1 VPLPARNFKSEG
13 TGVSQKT
20 NTYFGISIVT
30 VVVVGGLAAL
40 ILNIMTSVLGGG
52 AASGDMSAAA
62 VEARIAPVGKLNTGA
77 PIAVAA
83 APAAAAPAA
92 AARSGAAVY
101 NASCV
106 ACHSTGAAGA
116 PKLGDKAA
124 WGDRIAQGMDTLVK
138 HAIAG
143 FQGKTGVM
151 PPRGTCGTCS
161 DGELKAAVEYMVS
174 QSK

>member
-1 VPLPARNFKSEG
+1 
-13 TGVSQKT
+13 VSQKT
-20 NTYFGISIVT
+20 STYFGISVA
-30 VVVVGGLAAL
+30 VLVVVGAL
-40 ILNIMTSVLGGG
+40 IALVLNLMSGLVGGG
-52 AASGDMSAAA
+52 ATASADMSAAA

-83 APAAAAPAA
+83 APAPAAAAPAA
-92 AARSGAAVY
+92 ARSGDAVY

-106 ACHSTGAAGA
+106 ACHGTGAAGA

-124 WGDRIAQGMDTLVK
+124 WGDRIAQGMDTLVQ

-161 DGELKAAVEYMVS
+161 DDELKAAVEFMVS
-174 QSK
+174 KAK

>member
-1 VPLPARNFKSEG
+1 M
-13 TGVSQKT
+13 SQKT
-20 NTYFGISIVT
+20 STYFVT
-30 VVVVGGLAAL
+30 SVVVLVLVGALVALVLNLMSGL
-40 ILNIMTSVLGGG
+40 VGG
-52 AASGDMSAAA
+52 AAATADMSAAA

-83 APAAAAPAA
+83 APAPAAAAPAA
-92 AARSGAAVY
+92 ARSGDAVY

-106 ACHSTGAAGA
+106 ACHGTGAAGA

-124 WGDRIAQGMDTLVK
+124 WGDRIAQGMDTLVQ

-161 DGELKAAVEYMVS
+161 DDELKAAVEFMVS
-174 QSK
+174 KAK

>member
-1 VPLPARNFKSEG
+1 M
-13 TGVSQKT
+13 SQKT
-20 NTYFGISIVT
+20 NTYFGTSL
-30 VVVVGGLAAL
+30 VVLVLVGAL
-40 ILNIMTSVLGGG
+40 IALVLNLMSGLVGG
-52 AASGDMSAAA
+52 AAATADMSASA

-83 APAAAAPAA
+83 APAPAAAPAA
-92 AARSGAAVY
+92 TRSGDAVY

-106 ACHSTGAAGA
+106 ACHGTGAAGA

-124 WGDRIAQGMDTLVK
+124 WGPRIALGLDTLVK
-138 HAIAG
+138 HAIDG

-161 DGELKAAVEYMVS
+161 DDELKAAVEFMVS
-174 QSK
+174 KAK

>member
-1 VPLPARNFKSEG
+1 M
-13 TGVSQKT
+13 SQKT
-20 NTYFGISIVT
+20 NTYFGTSVVT
-30 VVVVGGLAAL
+30 LVVVGGLVAL
-40 ILNIMTSVLGGG
+40 ILNIMNSVLGGG
-52 AASGDMSAAA
+52 TAAADMSPAA
-62 VEARIAPVGKLNTGA
+62 VEARLAPVGKLNTGA

-83 APAAAAPAA
+83 APAPAAAPAA
-92 AARSGAAVY
+92 AARSGDAVY

-106 ACHSTGAAGA
+106 ACHGTGAAGA

-124 WGDRIAQGMDTLVK
+124 WADRIGQGMDTMVK

-161 DGELKAAVEYMVS
+161 DSELKAAVEYMVS
-174 QSK
+174 KSK

>member
-1 VPLPARNFKSEG
+1 M
-13 TGVSQKT
+13 SQKT
-20 NTYFGISIVT
+20 NTYFGTSV
-30 VVVVGGLAAL
+30 VALVVVGGLVAL
-40 ILNIMTSVLGGG
+40 ILNIMTAVLGGG
-52 AASGDMSAAA
+52 TTAADMSPAA

-83 APAAAAPAA
+83 APAPAAAPAA
-92 AARSGAAVY
+92 AARSGDAVY

-106 ACHSTGAAGA
+106 ACHGTGAAGA

-124 WGDRIAQGMDTLVK
+124 WAARIGQGMDTLVQ
-138 HAIAG
+138 HSITG

-161 DGELKAAVEYMVS
+161 DAELKAAVEYMVS
-174 QSK
+174 KSK

>member
-1 VPLPARNFKSEG
+1 M
-13 TGVSQKT
+13 SQKT
-20 NTYFGISIVT
+20 STYFGISVA
-30 VVVVGGLAAL
+30 VLVVVGALIAL
-40 ILNIMTSVLGGG
+40 ILNLMSGLVGGG
-52 AASGDMSAAA
+52 AAASADMSAAA

-83 APAAAAPAA
+83 APAPAAAAPAA
-92 AARSGAAVY
+92 ARSGDAVY

-106 ACHSTGAAGA
+106 ACHGTGAAGA

-124 WGDRIAQGMDTLVK
+124 WGDRIAQGMDTLVT
-138 HAIAG
+138 HAIGG

-161 DGELKAAVEYMVS
+161 DDELKAAVEYMVS
-174 QSK
+174 QAK

>member
-1 VPLPARNFKSEG
+1 M
-13 TGVSQKT
+13 SQKT
-20 NTYFGISIVT
+20 NTYFGTSVVT
-30 VVVVGGLAAL
+30 LVVVGGLVAL

-52 AASGDMSAAA
+52 TASADMSAAA
-62 VEARIAPVGKLNTGA
+62 VEARIKPVGKLNTGA

-83 APAAAAPAA
+83 APAPAAAAPAA
-92 AARSGAAVY
+92 ARSGDAVY

-106 ACHSTGAAGA
+106 ACHGTGAAGA

-138 HAIAG
+138 HAISG
-143 FQGKTGVM
+143 FQGKSGVM

-174 QSK
+174 KAK

>member
-1 VPLPARNFKSEG
+1 
-13 TGVSQKT
+13 VSQKT
-20 NTYFGISIVT
+20 STYFVT
-30 VVVVGGLAAL
+30 SVVVLVLVGALVALVLNLMSGL
-40 ILNIMTSVLGGG
+40 VGG
-52 AASGDMSAAA
+52 AAATADMSAAA

-83 APAAAAPAA
+83 APAPAAAAPAA
-92 AARSGAAVY
+92 ARSGDAVY

-106 ACHSTGAAGA
+106 ACHGTGAAGA

-124 WGDRIAQGMDTLVK
+124 WGDRIAQGMDTLVQ

-161 DGELKAAVEYMVS
+161 DDELKAAVEFMVS
-174 QSK
+174 KAK

>member
-1 VPLPARNFKSEG
+1 
-13 TGVSQKT
+13 VSQKT
-20 NTYFGISIVT
+20 STYFGTSVA
-30 VVVVGGLAAL
+30 VLVVVGALIAL
-40 ILNIMTSVLGGG
+40 ILNLMSGLVGGG
-52 AASGDMSAAA
+52 DAASADMSAAA

-83 APAAAAPAA
+83 APAPAAAAPAA
-92 AARSGAAVY
+92 ARSGDAVY

-106 ACHSTGAAGA
+106 ACHGTGAAGA

-124 WGDRIAQGMDTLVK
+124 WGDRIAQGMDTLVQ

-161 DGELKAAVEYMVS
+161 DDELKAAVEFMVS
-174 QSK
+174 KAK

>member
-1 VPLPARNFKSEG
+1 M
-13 TGVSQKT
+13 SQKT
-20 NTYFGISIVT
+20 NTYFGTSVVT
-30 VVVVGGLAAL
+30 LVVVGGLVAL

-52 AASGDMSAAA
+52 MASADMSAAA
-62 VEARIAPVGKLNTGA
+62 VEARIKPVGKLNTGA

-83 APAAAAPAA
+83 APAPAAAAPAA
-92 AARSGAAVY
+92 ARSGDAVY

-106 ACHSTGAAGA
+106 ACHGTGAAGA

-138 HAIAG
+138 HAISG

-161 DGELKAAVEYMVS
+161 DGELQAAVEFMVA
-174 QSK
+174 KVK

>member
-1 VPLPARNFKSEG
+1 M
-13 TGVSQKT
+13 SQKT
-20 NTYFGISIVT
+20 NTHFGTSVVT
-30 VVVVGGLAAL
+30 LVVASGLVAL

-52 AASGDMSAAA
+52 SSSADMSPAA
-62 VEARIAPVGKLNTGA
+62 VEARIKPVGKLNTGA

-83 APAAAAPAA
+83 APVTAAAPAA
-92 AARSGAAVY
+92 ARSGEAVY

-106 ACHSTGAAGA
+106 ACHGTGAAGA

-124 WGDRIAQGMDTLVK
+124 WADRIGQGMDVLVK

-143 FQGKTGVM
+143 FQGKSGVM

-161 DGELKAAVEYMVS
+161 DGELQAAVEFMVS
-174 QSK
+174 KAK

>member
-1 VPLPARNFKSEG
+1 M
-13 TGVSQKT
+13 SQKT
-20 NTYFGISIVT
+20 STYFGISVA
-30 VVVVGGLAAL
+30 VLVVVGAL
-40 ILNIMTSVLGGG
+40 IALVLNLMSGLVGGG
-52 AASGDMSAAA
+52 ATASADMSAAA

-83 APAAAAPAA
+83 APAPAAAAPAA
-92 AARSGAAVY
+92 ARSGDAVY

-106 ACHSTGAAGA
+106 ACHGTGAAGA

-124 WGDRIAQGMDTLVK
+124 WGDRIAQGMDTLVQ

-161 DGELKAAVEYMVS
+161 DDELKAAVEFMVS
-174 QSK
+174 KAK